1 MLTPPALSADVVGWA
16 RTAHYA
22 TTIAEDGDMQLR
34 SEAGAPTRYF
44 VRRRR
49 PDRLE
54 LTRST
59 DGDPEQPLLFVAEI
73 AVLERYLVGLFAD
86 DIREDLDL
94 PFLELRDSASDLAA
108 GYRLSEMV
116 RGYRTLTR
124 SDGRPVA
131 AAPDPA
137 LSLLALVPLS
147 HFLGWSIADLK
158 RSFLQPA
165 GAPLIRNGSYA
176 SGRVTDQAR

>member
-1 MLTPPALSADVVGWA
+1 MPSPPELGADVLGWA

-22 TTIAEDGDMQLR
+22 TTIAEDGVIQLR

-44 VRRRR
+44 IRRRG

-54 LTRST
+54 LTHST
-59 DGDPEQPLLFVAEI
+59 DSDAEQPLLFVAEVS
-73 AVLERYLVGLFAD
+73 VLARYLVAMFAD

-108 GYRLSEMV
+108 GYRLSDME

-124 SDGRPVA
+124 SDG
-131 AAPDPA
+131 
-137 LSLLALVPLS
+137 
-147 HFLGWSIADLK
+147 
-158 RSFLQPA
+158 
-165 GAPLIRNGSYA
+165 
-176 SGRVTDQAR
+176 